1 MPKVGR
7 VQATDQAKSY
17 GRRASLLS
25 IGVGITGLITYLYF
39 AIASHELSRDQYGQ
53 VAVLWSAVFI
63 VVSVLQRPVEQ
74 LLSRTVS
81 ENLAHDVPIGR
92 TVRVAATIQLAVA
105 LGFDVVALA
114 LRTPIQDHLLDG
126 NSTLYWIGVAA
137 ITAYGASYFARGF
150 LAGSHRLT
158 IYALQIISES
168 VARTA
173 FPFAVALG
181 IASGQTA
188 VALGIVAAPTL
199 SLIVVPFAFSPAL
212 RRRGGEGAPR
222 ACRRRS
228 AAAAPTDE
236 FTLARGGRF
245 AAGVFLIMLSEQTFL
260 NAGVLLV
267 NATRRR
273 RGRGLHLQRPDDR
286 PGAPPALPGGPDQPP
301 PPPHHARLAR
311 RREGLPRLDPGDA
324 AGDRRLRGRWSP
336 SPWLI
341 AGPAADADRLRQEA
355 HLRPGR
361 PGDRQRSAWASTCPR
376 RPSTRRR
383 SRADRCA
390 VPRSAGSA
398 ARSHSSSGT
407 SSRSSATTS
416 PGGRSATWAPR
427 RCSARCSTGSTAS
440 RSLGRER
447 PRRAGLA
454 GGDGAAAGLGG
465 RGRLAEVAERRSGC
479 PAGVGANIDSSFFRA
494 STVPIATS
502 TSPASQDGVERT
514 AGVDLAI
521 GLADRRDRGGAR

>member
-173 FPFAVALG
+173 FPLAVALG

-199 SLIVVPFAFSPAL
+199 SLIVVPFAFL
-212 RRRGGEGAPR
+212 RRFGGEEARRPEPPTESAP
-222 ACRRRS
+222 
-228 AAAAPTDE
+228 AAPTDE

-260 NAGVLLV
+260 NAGVLQT
-267 NATRRR
+267 NAT
-273 RGRGLHLQRPDDR
+273 
-286 PGAPPALPGGPDQPP
+286 A
-301 PPPHHARLAR
+301 
-311 RREGLPRLDPGDA
+311 DA
-324 AGDRRLRGRWSP
+324 AAAGFVFNILMIARAPLQLFQAVQTSLLPHLTTLGSRGDEKDFRASIRVTLVAIAGFAG
-336 SPWLI
+336 LVTLAMVI
-341 AGPAADADRLRQEA
+341 AGPQLMQIAFGKKHSYD
-355 HLRPGR
+355 
-361 PGDRQRSAWASTCPR
+361 
-376 RPSTRRR
+376 
-383 SRADRCA
+383 RADLVVVA
-390 VPRSAGSA
+390 VGMGLYLSA
-398 ARSHSSSGT
+398 ATLNQAALARGQV
-407 SSRSSATTS
+407 
-416 PGGRSATWAPR
+416 R
-427 RCSARCSTGSTAS
+427 RASFCWIGCAIAFVVWNVVPIVASEVTRVVVGYLGAAALLCSLLYWLYRQPL
-440 RSLGRER
+440 LGREVR
-447 PRRAGLA
+447 VEPGSPEEVELQLASADEAG
-454 GGDGAAAGLGG
+454 
-465 RGRLAEVAERRSGC
+465 
-479 PAGVGANIDSSFFRA
+479 
-494 STVPIATS
+494 
-502 TSPASQDGVERT
+502 
-514 AGVDLAI
+514 
-521 GLADRRDRGGAR
+521 

>member
-92 TVRVAATIQLAVA
+92 TVRVAATIQLGVA

-173 FPFAVALG
+173 FPLAVALG

-199 SLIVVPFAFSPAL
+199 SLIVVPFAFL
-212 RRRGGEGAPR
+212 RRFGGEEARRPEPPTESAP
-222 ACRRRS
+222 
-228 AAAAPTDE
+228 AAPTDE

-260 NAGVLLV
+260 NAGVLQT
-267 NATRRR
+267 NAT
-273 RGRGLHLQRPDDR
+273 
-286 PGAPPALPGGPDQPP
+286 A
-301 PPPHHARLAR
+301 
-311 RREGLPRLDPGDA
+311 DA
-324 AGDRRLRGRWSP
+324 AAAGFVFNILMIARAPLQLFQAVQTSLLPHLTTLGSRGDEKDFRASIRVTLVAIAGFAG
-336 SPWLI
+336 LVTLAMVI
-341 AGPAADADRLRQEA
+341 AGPQLMQIAFGKKHSYD
-355 HLRPGR
+355 
-361 PGDRQRSAWASTCPR
+361 
-376 RPSTRRR
+376 
-383 SRADRCA
+383 RADLVVVA
-390 VPRSAGSA
+390 VGMGLYLSA
-398 ARSHSSSGT
+398 ATLNQAALARGQV
-407 SSRSSATTS
+407 
-416 PGGRSATWAPR
+416 R
-427 RCSARCSTGSTAS
+427 RASFCWIGCAIAFVVWNVVPIVASEVTRVVVGYLGAAALLCSLLYWLYRQPL
-440 RSLGRER
+440 LGREVR
-447 PRRAGLA
+447 VEPGSPEEVELQLASADEAG
-454 GGDGAAAGLGG
+454 
-465 RGRLAEVAERRSGC
+465 
-479 PAGVGANIDSSFFRA
+479 
-494 STVPIATS
+494 
-502 TSPASQDGVERT
+502 
-514 AGVDLAI
+514 
-521 GLADRRDRGGAR
+521 